1 MSSLP
6 LHLFKDS
13 SASFTE
19 ALSAN
24 GVEFSRRIQLTE
36 APMAAGWV
44 IEVFSAVKEATPWG
58 ALAVV
63 IVAWLKAKSS
73 RKVIITTRDNTV
85 VHVEGFSIEQVAK
98 VLESAKDAAIIDVP
112 PTKDGKGSGS
122 GK

>member
-1 MSSLP
+1 
-6 LHLFKDS
+6 
-13 SASFTE
+13 
-19 ALSAN
+19 
-24 GVEFSRRIQLTE
+24 
-36 APMAAGWV
+36 MAAGWV